1 MDKNIQRYQLSQDDK
16 QYILTSRIHK
26 GKVRLTCYEI
36 NSKSKSNNPPI
47 FVGDFSLDYLKGLS
61 SFFNM
66 AFTIEEAQNL
76 INKTIEAQQIS
87 IDSNGQYINILLY
100 LDNEIQN
107 EYFPLQCLPSSDYS
121 NEIQYTSPIR
131 LPTKYIKLPTINTRL
146 PTVHLSEVIY
156 NNKPNN
162 YNKILYTTPNRR
174 VDDLALSLTP
184 TKNIIH
190 QQTMGPINYNYT
202 QNSPILEYSN
212 INIPSSPKREQ
223 IEYIIPGSPSTA
235 HFNYNAVSSRNN
247 YTTQETI
254 PSSKIESLRTS
265 ATYND
270 IQKVIQLQNETNLI
284 KGEHE
289 NLKKQAYKL
298 MEEIKNLRNQ
308 ISLLNNENQN
318 LRSIKGITPNNSQIH
333 EVIILKDKIEKL
345 SNELN
350 NIKEQNKYEF
360 EKYKKSKEE
369 QLNSYAL
376 QIEQLLKSQKNLEI
390 MNNEKDKTI
399 NELKLKIQQLLEQN
413 NIEASQDQSKLM
425 SKSNS
430 FQIDNNL
437 KIIKGEI
444 FQDNSELELLTRK
457 ISQNNKKI
465 TLNLLYKA
473 TVDSD
478 TAAAFHNKCDSA
490 KSSLVLIQSGNG
502 KRFGGF
508 TSCDWE
514 GNSIDKK
521 DDNAFV
527 FSLDK
532 MKIYDIIPGE
542 DAIGCYP
549 KFGPVFLGCQIRI
562 YDDAFTKGGTMFKK
576 QLNYQTDE
584 DYELTGGEREFE
596 VKEIEVYGVI
606 IE

>member
-1 MDKNIQRYQLSQDDK
+1 MDKNVQRYQLSQDDK
-16 QYILTSRIHK
+16 QYILTSRVHK
-26 GKVRLTCYEI
+26 GKVRLTCYEV
-36 NSKSKSNNPPI
+36 NSKSNNPPV
-47 FVGDFSLDYLKGLS
+47 FVGDFSLDYLKELS
-61 SFFNM
+61 SLFNM
-66 AFTIEEAQNL
+66 AFTIEEAQNI

-100 LDNEIQN
+100 LDNEIQSD
-107 EYFPLQCLPSSDYS
+107 YFPLKCYPSSDYPD
-121 NEIQYTSPIR
+121 EIQYTSPIR

-156 NNKPNN
+156 NNKQNN
-162 YNKILYTTPNRR
+162 YNKILHTTPNRR
-174 VDDLALSLTP
+174 IDDLSLSLTP
-184 TKNIIH
+184 NKNIIH
-190 QQTMGPINYNYT
+190 QQTMGALNYNYPFT
-202 QNSPILEYSN
+202 QNSPILDYSN

-235 HFNYNAVSSRNN
+235 HFNYNAVSSRKN

-254 PSSKIESLRTS
+254 PTSQIESLRTTNS
-265 ATYND
+265 YND
-270 IQKVIQLQNETNLI
+270 IQKVIELQNETNLI

-289 NLKKQAYKL
+289 NLKNQAYKL
-298 MEEIKNLRNQ
+298 MEEIKQLRNQ
-308 ISLLNNENQN
+308 IAILNKENQN
-318 LRSIKGITPNNSQIH
+318 LRNNKGVTPNNSQIH
-333 EVIILKDKIEKL
+333 EIIILKDKIEKL

-376 QIEQLLKSQKNLEI
+376 QIEQLLKSQKDLEI

-399 NELKLKIQQLLEQN
+399 NELNLKIQQLLEQN
-413 NIEASQDQSKLM
+413 NLEASQDQSKLM

-444 FQDNSELELLTRK
+444 LQDNSELELLTRK
-457 ISQNNKKI
+457 ICQNNKKI

-478 TAAAFHNKCDSA
+478 KAAAFHNKCDSA
-490 KSSLVLIQSGNG
+490 KSSIVLIQSGKD

-532 MKIYDIIPGE
+532 MKIYDIIPGQ
-542 DAIGCYP
+542 DAIGCYQ

-562 YDDAFTKGGTMFKK
+562 YDNAFTKGGTTFEK
-576 QLNYQTDE
+576 QVNYQTNE